1 VLYGASTDDYSGAL
15 LAKKMREM
23 KTATRLQF
31 SSFTTAIARAS
42 GWALVTMAVG
52 LMLVILFGSPL
63 AASSPS
69 SYDLPGSSPKV
80 KPGPWGYRPIS
91 VRV

>member
-1 VLYGASTDDYSGAL
+1 VLREASTDDYSGAS
-15 LAKKMREM
+15 LANEMSEM

-31 SSFTTAIARAS
+31 SGFMKAIARAS

-52 LMLVILFGSPL
+52 LTLVILFGSPL

-69 SYDLPGSSPKV
+69 SYDLPGSSPKI
-80 KPGPWGYRPIS
+80 KPGPWGSRPIS

>member
-1 VLYGASTDDYSGAL
+1 
-15 LAKKMREM
+15 M
-23 KTATRLQF
+23 KIATRLQF
-31 SSFTTAIARAS
+31 STLRKAVARAT

-52 LMLVILFGSPL
+52 LILVILFGSPL

-69 SYDLPGSSPKV
+69 SYDLPGSSPKT
-80 KPGPWGYRPIS
+80 KTGPWGSRPVS